1 MSRLSVR
8 NDGGCVVTVR
18 GLLLLFIAPFTFN
31 QLIST
36 ILSLSCPVTLFCDF
50 IKQKRT
56 RRRRM
61 PSGINLPIMKK
72 TSCNEEF
79 CSENNRML
87 TWEFCTQISFCTWTN
102 QQQLISL
109 WNKICLNSGG
119 LGGLS
124 FILFQENGWPSLIR
138 YLQVYHYTVVFSTQ
152 GCDEKINSCKLLLRK
167 ILLFL
172 WGDMYSVSCFS
183 L

>member
-50 IKQKRT
+50 IKQKRR

-119 LGGLS
+119 LGVSLS
-124 FILFQENGWPSLIR
+124 FHSKKVDDLYFLDICRYITIQLFFPPKDVMRKLIHANC
-138 YLQVYHYTVVFSTQ
+138 Y
-152 GCDEKINSCKLLLRK
+152 
-167 ILLFL
+167 
-172 WGDMYSVSCFS
+172 
-183 L
+183 